1 MGLLHPVEVD
11 EMREEVTQ
19 ACLPE
24 ELLVE
29 VERGLEVEVEGA
41 DEFLRVVVEM
51 VILSEDETILDFQQ
65 SIVTL
70 FLWVFS

>member
-1 MGLLHPVEVD
+1 MGLLHLVEVD
-11 EMREEVTQ
+11 EMREEVAQ

-51 VILSEDETILDFQQ
+51 VVLSEDETILDFQQ